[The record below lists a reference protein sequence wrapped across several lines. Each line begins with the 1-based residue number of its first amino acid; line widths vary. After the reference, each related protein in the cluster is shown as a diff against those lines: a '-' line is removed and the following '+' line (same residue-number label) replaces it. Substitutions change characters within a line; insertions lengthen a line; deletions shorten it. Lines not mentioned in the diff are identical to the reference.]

1 MAPVAKVNSGLWRR
15 RSLALAL
22 ILALPLIGMMARGQ
36 ALTPY
41 LSFPPRTLAV
51 PHAPFSLVWSAVYA
65 FIDIALLAAI
75 GLALWTSWR
84 RTPQGRRIKRGEWP
98 WWGWLGIGLALVG
111 WVLAW
116 NRFAWFATFQRHCF
130 ILPWMGYLLTVNAI
144 TQRRQGSCLLTRRSG
159 GLIQLAALSGLF
171 WWTFEY
177 LNQFV
182 QNWYYLA
189 VERFGATTYALMA
202 SLAFCTVLPV
212 VMSTYELLLTTR
224 IFNQGLT
231 GISFRLKLPSD
242 KLVWGALILSGSG
255 LAGIGVWPDLLF
267 PLVWVT
273 PLVLLT
279 SADHLKGASTLLTLW
294 HQGDYR
300 HLVGPPVAALLCG
313 LFWEMWNF
321 GSLAKW
327 RYSLP
332 YLEWGHLFEMP
343 LLGYGGY
350 LPFGILCWLVA
361 HPLFPE
367 LPPTGVAGAGA
378 PDSHLP

>member
-1 MAPVAKVNSGLWRR
+1 MAPVAKAISGLWWPRF
-15 RSLALAL
+15 LVLAL
-22 ILALPLIGMMARGQ
+22 IVILPLMGVMARGQ

-41 LSFPPRTLAV
+41 LVFPPRTLAV
-51 PHAPFSLVWSAVYA
+51 PHAPFSLIWSAVYA
-65 FIDIALLAAI
+65 IIDITLLASI
-75 GLALWTSWR
+75 GLALWTSWQKA
-84 RTPQGRRIKRGEWP
+84 PPGPRIKRGAWP
-98 WWGWLGIGLALVG
+98 WWGWFGLGLTLVG

-116 NRFAWFATFQRHCF
+116 NRFAWFASFQRHSF

-159 GLIQLAALSGLF
+159 GLIRLAALSGLF

-189 VERFGATTYALMA
+189 VERFGATTYAALA

-212 VMSTYELLLTTR
+212 VMSTYELLLTTKT
-224 IFNQGLT
+224 FNQGLT
-231 GISFRLKLPSD
+231 GLSLRPKLPSD
-242 KLVWGALILSGSG
+242 KFVWGALILSSLG
-255 LAGIGVWPDLLF
+255 LVGVGIWPDLLF

-279 SADHLKGASTLLTLW
+279 GADHLKGESNLLSLW
-294 HQGDYR
+294 RQGDCR
-300 HLVGPPVAALLCG
+300 HLVGPPVAALICG
-313 LFWEMWNF
+313 VFWETWNM

-332 YLEWGHLFEMP
+332 YLEWGHIFEMP

-350 LPFGILCWLVA
+350 LPFGLVCWLVA
-361 HPLFPE
+361 LPLFPE
-367 LPPTGVAGAGA
+367 LPPTSTTGSGA